1 VEIHIGIAHSP
12 REIVFDSDKTAA
24 ELEKTIAD
32 QMAGGEGGL
41 LRLED
46 NKGHVYLVPTRTLT
60 YVELTQDS
68 GRKVGFA
75 P

>member
-1 VEIHIGIAHSP
+1 VEIHIGITHSA
-12 REIVFDSDKTAA
+12 REIVFESDSTAD
-24 ELEKTIAD
+24 ELEKTLAAQMSGGD
-32 QMAGGEGGL
+32 QGV

-46 NKGHVYLVPTRTLT
+46 NKGHVYLVPTRTLA
-60 YVELTQDS
+60 YVELAKES

>member
-1 VEIHIGIAHSP
+1 VEIHIGIAHSA
-12 REIVFDSDKTAA
+12 REIVFESDQSAA

-32 QMAGGEGGL
+32 QMAGGDGSL

-46 NKGHVYLVPTRTLT
+46 NKGHIYLVPTKTLT
-60 YVELTQDS
+60 YVELTQES

>member
-1 VEIHIGIAHSP
+1 MEIHIGIAHSA
-12 REIVFDSDKTAA
+12 REIVFESDDTA
-24 ELEKTIAD
+24 EVLEKTIAD
-32 QMAGGEGGL
+32 QIAGGDNGL
-41 LRLED
+41 LRLTD

-60 YVELTQDS
+60 YVELTQES

>member
-1 VEIHIGIAHSP
+1 MEIHIGIAHSA
-12 REIVFDSDKTAA
+12 REIVFESDKTAA

-32 QMAGGEGGL
+32 QMSGGDTGV

-46 NKGHVYLVPTRTLT
+46 NKGHIYLVPAKTLT
-60 YVELTQDS
+60 YVELTQET